1 MGQSSAE
8 TVREIEEARGR
19 LESDIRE
26 LEQRLPAPA
35 VWAKRVAG
43 LAVGGGLGGTA
54 FWFAVKRLRNR
65 GKNKKKKARCLWLKS
80 NRAKFKRRK
89 PKHGRCDKPVWL
101 RATGTTAWTYK
112 LRPHSPAERT
122 LVPLVRRH
130 RQVFEELR
138 AAHPAGV
145 AALRKTLGFDDF

>member
-65 GKNKKKKARCLWLKS
+65 GKNKKKKAATQATQAVVNVIPEEWASRLSSAMEEGEWKGWLVL
-80 NRAKFKRRK
+80 
-89 PKHGRCDKPVWL
+89 GGGVWL
-101 RATGTTAWTYK
+101 L
-112 LRPHSPAERT
+112 LRLA
-122 LVPLVRRH
+122 
-130 RQVFEELR
+130 ELR
-138 AAHPAGV
+138 Q
-145 AALRKTLGFDDF
+145 LRKTNRMLVLASRPAPQVLT

>member
-1 MGQSSAE
+1 MGQNSAE

-65 GKNKKKKARCLWLKS
+65 GKKKKAAAQATQAVVNVIPEEWASRLSSAMEKGEWKGWLVLGGS
-80 NRAKFKRRK
+80 A
-89 PKHGRCDKPVWL
+89 WL
-101 RATGTTAWTYK
+101 L
-112 LRPHSPAERT
+112 LRLA
-122 LVPLVRRH
+122 
-130 RQVFEELR
+130 ELR
-138 AAHPAGV
+138 Q
-145 AALRKTLGFDDF
+145 LRKTNRMLVLASRPGPPIIA